1 MPITFEDYE
10 TAQMLRAART
20 IAADNG
26 HDVRPFLPTDARAVW
41 DDCDMMAED
50 WGSPRDA
57 SISLL
62 WALCELLRSYESPE
76 WGNTGGRY
84 GHSGGFL
91 DDEDWAAIEADDE
104 DHEHLDLDS
113 GQWFAIIG
121 AYRVIQRGNL
131 RGVIQMADIL
141 DMAID
146 FMRTPEA

>member
-1 MPITFEDYE
+1 MAITFEDYE
-10 TAQMLRAART
+10 TAQMARAARM

-50 WGSPRDA
+50 WGDGEA
-57 SISLL
+57 SALTMLFS
-62 WALCELLRSYESPE
+62 LCELLRSYESPE
-76 WGNTGGRY
+76 WGNTSGRY

-91 DDEDWAAIEADDE
+91 SAEDWAALEAGDYYYA
-104 DHEHLDLDS
+104 DS
-113 GQWFAIIG
+113 DMVDGDWPTMIG
-121 AYRVIQRGNL
+121 AYQVIQRDGL
-131 RGVIQMADIL
+131 RAVIQMADIL